1 MDTATLDPAAVN
13 KREASLAEPLFS
25 IITVTWNAAAV
36 LVPTMRSVAEQTC
49 RNFEHLIID
58 GASTDDTLRI
68 AGEMGAGERT
78 RIFSEPDEGLYDAM
92 NKGMD
97 RAKGKYLIFLNAGDA
112 FHSADTLSRI
122 ASAVRENEMPG
133 ILYGQTQVVD
143 EHRHRVGDRHLT
155 APEKLTLESFADG
168 MVVCHQAFVVLARI
182 ASPYNTAYR
191 FSADY
196 EWCIRCLQHS
206 RRNVYVPGIMIDFLE
221 GGLTNKN
228 HRASLMERFRIMCR
242 YYGAATAVRK
252 HIAFIPRALRR
263 RKKENK
269 SSQEL

>member
-1 MDTATLDPAAVN
+1 MNTATLDPAVN
-13 KREASLAEPLFS
+13 DHETSFKDPLFS

-49 RNFEHLIID
+49 RDFEHLIID
-58 GASTDDTLRI
+58 GVSTDGTLRI
-68 AGEMGAGERT
+68 AEYMGAVEHT

-97 RAKGKYLIFLNAGDA
+97 RANGKYLIFLNAGDT
-112 FHSADTLSRI
+112 FHSADTLSQI
-122 ASAVRENEMPG
+122 ASAVRKNNMPG

-143 EHRHRVGDRHLT
+143 EQRRRVGDRHLA
-155 APEKLTLESFADG
+155 APEQLTLESFADG

-182 ASPYNTAYR
+182 ASPYDTAYR

-206 RRNVYVPGIMIDFLE
+206 RKNVYVPGIMIDFLE
-221 GGLTNKN
+221 GGLTDKN
-228 HRASLMERFRIMCR
+228 HLASLVERLRIMSR
-242 YYGAATAVRK
+242 YYGVVTAARK
-252 HIAFIPRALRR
+252 HMSFIPRALRR
-263 RKKENK
+263 RKKEN
-269 SSQEL
+269 Q